1 MMNSGEPITG
11 KGRWLRA
18 AGSLDIVSPDKFS
31 DKKWL

>member
-18 AGSLDIVSPDKFS
+18 AGSLDMVSPENFYKNGP
-31 DKKWL
+31 